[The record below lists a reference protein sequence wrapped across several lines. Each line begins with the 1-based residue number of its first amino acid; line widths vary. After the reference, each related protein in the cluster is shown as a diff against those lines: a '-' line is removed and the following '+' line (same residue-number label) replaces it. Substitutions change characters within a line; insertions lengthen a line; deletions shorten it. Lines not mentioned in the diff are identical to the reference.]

1 MSLSKFNKFSCAYF
15 NCWVL
20 RNSQPHKLNRIAQL
34 VRNNVHVRLFMYT
47 TERDFVASLHLSE
60 NIKRIRY
67 RYSRYIRAMYSACW
81 IYLLTCDQKCLGKF
95 CQEAMHSKIQD
106 GHLLSFK
113 YFSLRILDTILT
125 SHKKSNIATI

>member
-1 MSLSKFNKFSCAYF
+1 MSLPNNSVSYISFGAHF

-20 RNSQPHKLNRIAQL
+20 RNSQPHKFNRIAQL
-34 VRNNVHVRLFMYT
+34 VRNNVHIRLFMYT
-47 TERDFVASLHLSE
+47 TERDFVASLDLSE

-81 IYLLTCDQKCLGKF
+81 IYLSTCDRKCLGKF

-106 GHLLSFK
+106 SHLLGSK
-113 YFSLRILDTILT
+113 YFSTDFPRCTVHIT
-125 SHKKSNIATI
+125 